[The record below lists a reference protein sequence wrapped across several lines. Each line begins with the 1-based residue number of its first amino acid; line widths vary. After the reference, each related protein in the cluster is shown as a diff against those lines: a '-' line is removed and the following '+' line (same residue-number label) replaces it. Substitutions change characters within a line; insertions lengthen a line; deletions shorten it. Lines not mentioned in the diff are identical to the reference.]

1 MTLESIKSADDIKAL
16 DQNGIDTL
24 CRELR
29 EKIIDTVSENGGHP
43 ASSLGAVELTV
54 AIHRVFDSPSD
65 SIIFDVGH
73 QSYAHKLLTGRLD
86 AFDTLRKKDGI
97 SGFTL
102 RSESEHDAFGC
113 GHASTSLSAAVGI
126 AEANRI
132 NGDTHHVIAVVG
144 DGAATGGM
152 IYEALNNCAD
162 IENLII
168 ILNDNDM
175 SISQSVGGMSR
186 YLARFRT
193 SARYFR
199 FKSRTKRFFG
209 AIPLVGKWLIRFSR
223 AVRDFF
229 KRLLTSQNM
238 FEQMGL
244 KYYGPLDGNDEK
256 HVELVLREAANDG
269 KGSVVH
275 LITQKGKGYAPA
287 ENDPGAFHGVSGFD
301 RQTGVISKSV
311 GETFS
316 AHFGDLMTGYADSGM
331 NICCI
336 TAAMTDGTGLD
347 GFGRKHAD
355 RFFDVGI
362 AEEHA
367 ATFAAGLACKG
378 VTPVFAVYSTFAQRA
393 YDQIIHDIC
402 LQNLPVV
409 LALDRAGFVGADG
422 PTHHGLFDVS
432 MLMSAPNMHIFSCE
446 SFEDMEYA
454 FEKAFSLGA
463 PCAVRYSRGCPE
475 DYDRAVWND
484 MVGVMY
490 CDCGKDPECAVV
502 TYGRT
507 AFNALHAA
515 VSSLENGRPVRVI
528 KLIDLNPLDVTK
540 LKLLLNGITDILFV
554 EEGCLSGGVGEKIL
568 CLLQEYGLMHGR
580 RMKIQAIDGRF
591 MPIGTVAELDAMA
604 GLDKDGIKKALDAL
618 CNQTQQEKEQ
628 II

>member
-1 MTLESIKSADDIKAL
+1 MILDSINSTSDIKSIPPEDV
-16 DQNGIDTL
+16 NTL
-24 CRELR
+24 CDEIRA
-29 EKIIDTVSENGGHP
+29 KIIDTVSKNGGHP

-54 AIHRVFDSPSD
+54 ALHRVFDSPDD
-65 SIIFDVGH
+65 SIVFDVGH
-73 QSYAHKLLTGRLD
+73 QSYAHKLLTGRFD
-86 AFDTLRKKDGI
+86 RFDTLRRFGGI

-102 RSESEHDAFGC
+102 RAESEHDAFGC
-113 GHASTSLSAAVGI
+113 GHASTSISAAIGI

-132 NGDTHHVIAVVG
+132 NGEGHRVIAVVG
-144 DGAATGGM
+144 DGAMTGGM

-162 IENLII
+162 IDNLII
-168 ILNDNDM
+168 VLNDNDM
-175 SISQSVGGMSR
+175 SISHSVGGMNR

-209 AIPLVGKWLIRFSR
+209 AIPLIGKGLIAFAR

-269 KGSVVH
+269 KCSVVH
-275 LITQKGKGYAPA
+275 LITKKGKGYAPA

-301 RQTGVISKSV
+301 KDTGAIAHSV
-311 GETFS
+311 GKSFS
-316 AHFGDLMTGYADSGM
+316 SHFGDIMISVAETDRRL
-331 NICCI
+331 CCI
-336 TAAMTDGTGLD
+336 TAAMADGTGLAE
-347 GFGRKHAD
+347 FAKRYPD

-378 VTPVFAVYSTFAQRA
+378 IKPVFAVYSTFAQRS

-432 MLMSAPNMHIFSCE
+432 MLLSAPNMHIFACE
-446 SFEDMEYA
+446 SFEDTDYA
-454 FEKAFSLGA
+454 FAKALSLDA
-463 PCAVRYSRGCPE
+463 PCAVRYARGTPV
-475 DYDRAVWND
+475 DYDRAIWND
-484 MVGVMY
+484 MVGVQY
-490 CDCGKDPECAVV
+490 CDCGKEPSLAII

-515 VSSLENGRPVRVI
+515 VLALEKGISVRVI
-528 KLIDLNPLDVTK
+528 KLVDLLPLDMNK
-540 LKLLLNGITDILFV
+540 IKLLLCNIERVLFV
-554 EEGCLSGGVGEKIL
+554 EEGCRKGGVGEM
-568 CLLQEYGLMHGR
+568 LLDMLVSNALFDGKCYEI
-580 RMKIQAIDGRF
+580 KAIDGVF
-591 MPIGTVAELDAMA
+591 MPVGTTAELDRLA
-604 GLDKDGIKKALDAL
+604 GFDPESLKDSLIAL
-618 CNQTQQEKEQ
+618 CGRSEQQS
-628 II
+628 